1 MKKILFGWL
10 FISLYGVALLRPIH
24 PLVEYY
30 TNQDFF
36 AKVLCIN
43 KDKPEMACNGKCI
56 LMQKL
61 KRVAAVPEEQTS
73 DSPPLQKINL
83 TEYPIGFIQFANHTA
98 SRFGIDA
105 ITHSGYITHWPDNP
119 VYDIFRPPC

>member
-1 MKKILFGWL
+1 MKKIVFGWS
-10 FISLYGVALLRPIH
+10 FILLYGVALLRPIH

-30 TNQDFF
+30 ANQDFF

-61 KRVAAVPEEQTS
+61 KRVAAAPVEQTS
-73 DSPPLQKINL
+73 DTPPLQKINL
-83 TEYPIGFIQFANHTA
+83 TEYPIGFVQFTNHIQ
-98 SRFGIDA
+98 SRFGKNSIA
-105 ITHSGYITHWPDNP
+105 HSEYILHWPDSP
-119 VYDIFRPPC
+119 VIEIDHPPA

>member
-1 MKKILFGWL
+1 VKKIIFGWA
-10 FISLYGVALLRPIH
+10 FILLYGIALLRPIH

-61 KRVAAVPEEQTS
+61 KRVSAAPAEQTP
-73 DSPPLQKINL
+73 DTPPIQKINF
-83 TEYPIGFIQFANHTA
+83 TEYPIGFVQFTNHIP
-98 SRFGIDA
+98 SRFGTDA
-105 ITHSGYITHWPDNP
+105 ITYSEYIIHWPDNP
-119 VYDIFRPPC
+119 VNKIDHPPA

>member
-1 MKKILFGWL
+1 VKKITFGWF
-10 FISLYGVALLRPIH
+10 FILLYGIALLRPIH

-30 TNQDFF
+30 ANQDFF

-61 KRVAAVPEEQTS
+61 KRVAAAPAEQTPES
-73 DSPPLQKINL
+73 TPSLKINL
-83 TEYPIGFIQFANHTA
+83 SEYPIGFVQFNNPET
-98 SRFGIDA
+98 SRFGTEA
-105 ITHSGYITHWPDNP
+105 IAFSGYLVSLPENP
-119 VYDIFRPPC
+119 SGEIFHPPC

>member
-1 MKKILFGWL
+1 MSKILFGWI
-10 FISLYGVALLRPIH
+10 FILLYGIALLRPIH

-30 TNQDFF
+30 ANQDFF

-61 KRVAAVPEEQTS
+61 KRVSAAPAEQTA

-83 TEYPIGFIQFANHTA
+83 TEYPIGFVQFTNPLPP
-98 SRFGIDA
+98 RFGTA
-105 ITHSGYITHWPDNP
+105 ATTHSIHIIYWPDNP
-119 VYDIFRPPC
+119 VIEIDHPPA